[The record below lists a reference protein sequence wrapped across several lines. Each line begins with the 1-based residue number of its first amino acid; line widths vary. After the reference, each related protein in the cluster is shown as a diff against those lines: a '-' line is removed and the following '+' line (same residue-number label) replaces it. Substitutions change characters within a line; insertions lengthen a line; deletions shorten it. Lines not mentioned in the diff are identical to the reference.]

1 MPDATPAD
9 TLEFS
14 RRTLG
19 RLAESASSL
28 TFSWPATDQDLQ
40 LEASPLLMPFVA
52 RDEGKGEDPGWY
64 AASLGRSEA
73 KPVFGDPVPAIRPG
87 ETVSGGATTVQRQA
101 TDPFSAFAYG
111 RLGVKDLQSIE
122 SGLPASA
129 RGNIIH
135 RALQYLLADKPSSRE
150 MAAWSGDLDGRIEN
164 AVDAALARQLRFA
177 DGVLLR
183 LLAIERKRLRVILRK
198 FHEAETRRQAFR
210 VVAVEQS
217 MRLLRYGVDLE
228 LRVDRIDRL
237 ADGSLL
243 IADYKTGAVKSLL
256 TKDGQ
261 PKELQLVVY
270 ASAIDESV
278 GGLVLVNVDSREI
291 VYRGAGR
298 SSEWDRSP
306 PELWDARLGGWKR
319 LVDDAL
325 ARLAG
330 GDVRLNAARTT
341 LESRPLNVLSRIEE
355 IKRGR

>member
-1 MPDATPAD
+1 
-9 TLEFS
+9 
-14 RRTLG
+14 
-19 RLAESASSL
+19 
-28 TFSWPATDQDLQ
+28 
-40 LEASPLLMPFVA
+40 
-52 RDEGKGEDPGWY
+52 
-64 AASLGRSEA
+64 
-73 KPVFGDPVPAIRPG
+73 
-87 ETVSGGATTVQRQA
+87 
-101 TDPFSAFAYG
+101 
-111 RLGVKDLQSIE
+111 
-122 SGLPASA
+122 
-129 RGNIIH
+129 
-135 RALQYLLADKPSSRE
+135 
-150 MAAWSGDLDGRIEN
+150 
-164 AVDAALARQLRFA
+164 
-177 DGVLLR
+177 
-183 LLAIERKRLRVILRK
+183 
-198 FHEAETRRQAFR
+198 
-210 VVAVEQS
+210 